1 MIYASNFQSVRD
13 TQSAEF
19 EKLNEHGP
27 EEMEMEE
34 EEEAE
39 EGDAHL
45 LLLCPQVS

>member
-19 EKLNEHGP
+19 GQLNEHGP

-39 EGDAHL
+39 GDAHL